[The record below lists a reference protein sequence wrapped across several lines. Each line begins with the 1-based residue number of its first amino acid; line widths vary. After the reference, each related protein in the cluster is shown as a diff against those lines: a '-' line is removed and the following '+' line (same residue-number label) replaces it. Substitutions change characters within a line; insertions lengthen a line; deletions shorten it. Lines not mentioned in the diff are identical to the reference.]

1 MEFGSF
7 SVKKIHILRVD
18 PGEDVLGSVRK
29 FIAESGLKQAVVIG
43 AYGTLAEH
51 HLHWVRNNRII
62 AQDIHGTGEGE
73 VPRLVFGK

>member
-1 MEFGSF
+1 M
-7 SVKKIHILRVD
+7 KRIHFLRVD
-18 PGEDVLGSVRK
+18 PDEDVLGSVK
-29 FIAESGLKQAVVIG
+29 KVIGESGLKQAAVIG

-73 VPRLVFGK
+73 VPRLMFGK